1 MKYAINEKIQWWYFI
16 ADVMVLMISF
26 REKIPAPHVTP
37 SFNFLDLSFITYKM
51 EMIPPTL

>member
-26 REKIPAPHVTP
+26 REKIPAPHVSP
-37 SFNFLDLSFITYKM
+37 SLNFLDLSFLTYKM